1 MIYFYQELVK
11 TAEKNKHDLKE
22 LNDVRYDMDKID
34 KAMNDLDSIEGKKKA
49 YSLNIVMRNKYPT
62 IDIMLNVGNMLK
74 PNKKVSKFEIS
85 FNDLKS
91 EEYKM
96 LEQDKYGIVCD
107 VLLKKNIIRSIE
119 QFIERVD

>member
-11 TAEKNKHDLKE
+11 TAEKNIHDLKE